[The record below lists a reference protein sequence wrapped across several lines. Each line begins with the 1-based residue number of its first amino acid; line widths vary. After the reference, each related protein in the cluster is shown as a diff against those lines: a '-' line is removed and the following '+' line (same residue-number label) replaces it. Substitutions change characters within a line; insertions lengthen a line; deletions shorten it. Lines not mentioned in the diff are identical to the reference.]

1 VDKRS
6 RRYPLRARNRIAST
20 IGSLARSSKPERG
33 LYLLAIGWILTVA
46 LTLMSLLLVW
56 TTIFPIG

>member
-1 VDKRS
+1 MLLSSD
-6 RRYPLRARNRIAST
+6 RRLLGPLAS
-20 IGSLARSSKPERG
+20 GRF
-33 LYLLAIGWILTVA
+33 LLTVGWIITVA